1 MTQTY
6 IYALVDPDTDGV
18 RYVGK
23 ADNPRKRLETHL
35 AGYEPHATHKSNWI
49 KSLLAQGK
57 QPELMILEEAD
68 ADTWQEAEKRWIAYF
83 RKVGVSL
90 TNTTDGGE
98 GGATVTQE
106 TISPQLREQ
115 RRERMR
121 KTALRLNA
129 ESREEAERG
138 YEAEE
143 DVEVLRA
150 KRALIGSR
158 Q

>member
-23 ADNPRKRLETHL
+23 ADNPHKRLEIHL
-35 AGYEPHATHKSNWI
+35 AGYEPRTTHKSNWI

-57 QPELMILEEAD
+57 QPELMILEEVD
-68 ADTWQEAEKRWIAYF
+68 AAAWQEAEKRWIAYF

-98 GGATVTQE
+98 GGATITQE
-106 TISPQLREQ
+106 TITPQLREQ

-121 KTALRLNA
+121 KMMLRFYA
-129 ESREEAERG
+129 ELREEHESEYRK
-138 YEAEE
+138 ELE
-143 DVEVLRA
+143 
-150 KRALIGSR
+150 
-158 Q
+158 

>member
-1 MTQTY
+1 MIQTY

-23 ADNPRKRLETHL
+23 ADDPYKRLERHL
-35 AGYEPHATHKSNWI
+35 AGYEPRATHKSNWI

-57 QPELMILEEAD
+57 QPELMILEEVGVA
-68 ADTWQEAEKRWIAYF
+68 AWEEAEKRWIAYF

-90 TNTTDGGE
+90 TNITDGGE

-121 KTALRLNA
+121 KTMLRLNA

-143 DVEVLRA
+143 NLEVLRA
-150 KRALIGSR
+150 QRALKAPW